1 MKLQNIIIEK
11 QLEPNLPLVS
21 GNFQLLQQCIFDIIT
36 NARWAIRKKSDN
48 GGTIT
53 IKTHYDERF
62 RKTAD
67 ISISDTG
74 VGIAQENL
82 GKIFEPF
89 FTTKPVGEGTGL
101 GLSIVYNI
109 IKEHNGIVTVESEP
123 GQGAVFKIS
132 LPAIQGK

>member
-1 MKLQNIIIEK
+1 MN
-11 QLEPNLPLVS
+11 
-21 GNFQLLQQCIFDIIT
+21 
-36 NARWAIRKKSDN
+36 
-48 GGTIT
+48 
-53 IKTHYDERF
+53 
-62 RKTAD
+62 

-74 VGIAQENL
+74 IGIAQENL

-109 IKEHNGIVTVESEP
+109 IKEHNGIVTVKSEP

-132 LPAIQGK
+132 LPAMINNQ

>member
-1 MKLQNIIIEK
+1 MPAGLSAKNPKTQ
-11 QLEPNLPLVS
+11 
-21 GNFQLLQQCIFDIIT
+21 
-36 NARWAIRKKSDN
+36 
-48 GGTIT
+48 GGVIT
-53 IKTHYDERF
+53 IKTHYDDHLG
-62 RKTAD
+62 KTVN

-74 VGIAQENL
+74 VGIARENL

-109 IKEHNGIVTVESEP
+109 IKEHNGIVIAESEP

-132 LPAIQGK
+132 LPAII